1 MYNNK
6 GQSLVLFVLIIPIIL
21 LLMMLV
27 FDIGKLVL
35 LKQELSD
42 INYIALDYGVDNLE
56 LDGLEDKMKEIIN
69 INKDDIDNV
78 SIDIMDNKIC
88 ITLEESVD
96 TTFSLIKNLK
106 VFKIKSAYC
115 GYIENEKTIIER
127 KN

>member
-35 LKQELSD
+35 LKQELND
-42 INYIALDYGVDNLE
+42 INYIALDYGVGNLE
-56 LDGLEDKMKEIIN
+56 LDGLEEKMKEIIN
-69 INKDDIDNV
+69 KNKNDIDNISV
-78 SIDIMDNKIC
+78 EIIDNKIC
-88 ITLEESVD
+88 LTLKESVD

-106 VFKIKSAYC
+106 VFQVESAYC
-115 GYIENEKTIIER
+115 GYMENEKTIIER
-127 KN
+127 NK